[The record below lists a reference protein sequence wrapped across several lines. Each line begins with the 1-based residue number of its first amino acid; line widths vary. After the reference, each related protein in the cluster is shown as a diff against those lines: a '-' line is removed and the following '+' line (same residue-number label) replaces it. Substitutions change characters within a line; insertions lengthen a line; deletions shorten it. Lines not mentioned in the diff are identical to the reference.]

1 MTEEHVDDQAPG
13 RQVDIDIT
21 RLDDPDY
28 MRNVTRDLFGPR
40 PPEHLRPSPEELC
53 ARLRAMNADAEKAAA
68 DPTAVHSPN
77 TWAVLR
83 AQLDRAGLTEAD
95 VPWLTVIP
103 TASEGEHH
111 DDH

>member
-21 RLDDPDY
+21 RLNDPDY
-28 MRNVTRDLFGPR
+28 MRKVTRDLFGPR
-40 PPEHLRPSPEELC
+40 PPEHLRPSPEELR
-53 ARLRAMNADAEKAAA
+53 ARLLGMNADAEKAVA

-83 AQLDRAGLTEAD
+83 GQLDRAGLSEAD
-95 VPWLTVIP
+95 VPWLTVV
-103 TASEGEHH
+103 GDDRD
-111 DDH
+111 DDHQ